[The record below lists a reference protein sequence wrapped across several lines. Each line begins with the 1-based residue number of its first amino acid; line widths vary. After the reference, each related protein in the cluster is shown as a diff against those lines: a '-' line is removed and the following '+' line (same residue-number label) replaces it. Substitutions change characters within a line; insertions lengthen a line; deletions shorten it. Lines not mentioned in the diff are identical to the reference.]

1 MKLHEAAHALSATA
15 VGVDVEFT
23 RVETDT
29 RKLTPG
35 CLFVA
40 LKGANFDGHAF
51 AAKALEQGAAAVMV
65 EAGAELTIA
74 PALVVKDTR
83 LALGRLAAWHRER
96 MPARLAAI
104 TGSNGKTTV
113 KEMLAAICQAEAGDT
128 AVLATRGNLNNDI
141 GMPLTLLGLTPAHRY
156 AVIEMGMNHPG
167 ELSYL
172 TRLARP
178 DVALVNNALRAHLEG
193 LGSVEA
199 VARAKGEI
207 YEGLKAGGVAILNAD
222 DAHAGLWRK
231 MNQGRQV
238 MSFGFDAQADVRIL
252 GSGEWEV
259 GNGKTIGTAPP
270 PTSYFPLALD
280 TPLGRVETA
289 LQVPGDH
296 NFRNA
301 AAAAA
306 AALALGIQPVAI
318 AQGLA
323 AYAGTKGRLQTHACL
338 MGATLIDDT
347 YNANPDSVLAAVGVL
362 AARPGTRMLVL
373 GDMGELGPD
382 APALH
387 REVGEKAK
395 AAGIDRLLCLG
406 EMSVNTVQGFG
417 EGAMYF
423 ERIEELLAEIE
434 QALGP
439 DVSVLVKGSRFMQ
452 MERVVKSFVETHLC
466 QAMGHPEPGIAPH
479 RGAVNTS
486 DRGGAQ
492 PCS

>member
-1 MKLHEAAHALSATA
+1 MKLHEAARAIGATA
-15 VGVDVEFT
+15 TGPDVEFS

-51 AAKALEQGAAAVMV
+51 AAKSLEQGAAAVMV
-65 EAGAELTIA
+65 AEDAGLDLG
-74 PALVVKDTR
+74 PALVVDDTR
-83 LALGRLAAWHRER
+83 LGLGRLAAWHRNR
-96 MPARLAAI
+96 LPAKLAAI

-113 KEMLAAICQAEAGDT
+113 KEMLAAICQAEAGEA

-178 DVALVNNALRAHLEG
+178 NVALVNNALRAHLEG

-207 YEGLKAGGVAILNAD
+207 YEGLREDGVAIVNAD
-222 DAHAGLWRK
+222 DPHAGLWRTL
-231 MNQGRQV
+231 NRGRRV
-238 MSFGFDAQADVRIL
+238 LGFGFDAGADVRIDAAGGDL
-252 GSGEWEV
+252 LRLHTPRGS
-259 GNGKTIGTAPP
+259 
-270 PTSYFPLALD
+270 
-280 TPLGRVETA
+280 VEA
-289 LQVPGDH
+289 KLQVPGDH
-296 NFRNA
+296 NRRNA

-306 AALALGIQPVAI
+306 AALALDIPLAAI
-318 AQGLA
+318 ARGLA
-323 AYAGTKGRLQTHACL
+323 NYAGTKGRLQAHACM

-347 YNANPDSVLAAVGVL
+347 YNANPDSVLAAIGVL
-362 AARPGTRMLVL
+362 AARPGTRILVL
-373 GDMGELGPD
+373 GDMGELGPG

-387 REVGEKAK
+387 REVGEKAR

-417 EGAMYF
+417 AGAMHF

-439 DVSVLVKGSRFMQ
+439 DVTVLVKGSRFMR
-452 MERVVKSFVETHLC
+452 MERVVKSFMESGVC
-466 QAMGHPEPGIAPH
+466 PH
-479 RGAVNTS
+479 AS
-486 DRGGAQ
+486 LPPGGAHCPPQ
-492 PCS
+492 GGLKEGNLCS

>member
-1 MKLHEAAHALSATA
+1 MRLHEAAHALSATA
-15 VGVDVEFT
+15 VGVDVEFH

-65 EAGAELTIA
+65 EAGAELTVA

-113 KEMLAAICQAEAGDT
+113 KEMLAAICQAEAGED
-128 AVLATRGNLNNDI
+128 AVLATQGNLNNDI
-141 GMPLTLLGLTPAHRY
+141 GMPLTLLRLTPAHRY

-167 ELSYL
+167 EIRYM
-172 TRLARP
+172 THLARP
-178 DVALVNNALRAHLEG
+178 EVALVNNALRAHLEG
-193 LGSVEA
+193 LGNVEA
-199 VARAKGEI
+199 IARAKGEI
-207 YEGLKAGGVAILNAD
+207 YEGLKPGGVAVLNAD
-222 DAHAGLWRK
+222 DAHAGLWRDL
-231 MNQGRQV
+231 NQGRDILG
-238 MSFGFDAQADVRIL
+238 FGMDTRADVRIDPAQ
-252 GSGEWEV
+252 GEV
-259 GNGKTIGTAPP
+259 LRLHTPRGTI
-270 PTSYFPLALD
+270 
-280 TPLGRVETA
+280 ETR
-289 LQVPGDH
+289 LLVPGEH
-296 NFRNA
+296 NRRNA

-306 AALALGIQPVAI
+306 AALALGISPEAI
-318 AQGLA
+318 ARGLA
-323 AYAGTKGRLQTHACL
+323 AYAGTKGRLQAHACM
-338 MGATLIDDT
+338 MGASLIDDT

-362 AARPGTRMLVL
+362 AARNGTRILVL

-387 REVGEKAK
+387 REVGERAK

-417 EGAMYF
+417 EGAMHF

-439 DVSVLVKGSRFMQ
+439 DVTVLVKGSRFMQ
-452 MERVVKSFVETHLC
+452 MERVVKSFMESGVCPHASLP
-466 QAMGHPEPGIAPH
+466 PE
-479 RGAVNTS
+479 GAHCPPQ
-486 DRGGAQ
+486 GGLTEGNQ
-492 PCS
+492 CS